1 MLLLKALK
9 YLAHNPRHFL
19 LYFLGRPSRLVAAA
33 SGRPESEYAGYRAEL
48 DGAADFVAALDEAS
62 RRHTGDP
69 FRLEGDHYFLYALA
83 RATKPRVL
91 LETGVFDGTFSACFL
106 KGLEENARRDGVD
119 GRLVSIDLPAYRP
132 VEGSTSRYPKR
143 THLPAGC
150 EPGWIIPDALRAR
163 WTLHTGDARVLL
175 PRVAAGLDGVTLF
188 FHDSLHTYEHM
199 MFEFEEM
206 WPRLPEGGCL
216 MTHDV
221 HWNRSFGD
229 FARRHGQQDLAA
241 HGFGLIRK
249 ATRPA

>member
-1 MLLLKALK
+1 MLLTKAAR

-19 LYFLGRPSRLVAAA
+19 LYFVGRPARLVAEA
-33 SGRPESEYAGYRAEL
+33 SGRPEAEYAGYRAEL
-48 DGAADFVAALDEAS
+48 DAAADFVAALDETS

-69 FRLEGDHYFLYALA
+69 FRLEGDHHFLYALA
-83 RATKPRVL
+83 RATKPRLL
-91 LETGVFDGTFSACFL
+91 LETGVFDGTFSAFFL
-106 KGLEENARRDGVD
+106 KGLEENARRDGIE
-119 GRLVSIDLPAYRP
+119 GRLVSIDLPAYKP

-150 EPGWIIPDALRAR
+150 EPGWIIPDEFRGR

-175 PRVAAGLDGVTLF
+175 PKVADDLGPVDLF

-206 WPRLPEGGCL
+206 WPRLADGAAL
-216 MTHDV
+216 LTHDV
-221 HWNRSFGD
+221 HWNLSFRD
-229 FARRHGQQDLAA
+229 FARKHGQVDVAA

-249 ATRPA
+249 RHPRH